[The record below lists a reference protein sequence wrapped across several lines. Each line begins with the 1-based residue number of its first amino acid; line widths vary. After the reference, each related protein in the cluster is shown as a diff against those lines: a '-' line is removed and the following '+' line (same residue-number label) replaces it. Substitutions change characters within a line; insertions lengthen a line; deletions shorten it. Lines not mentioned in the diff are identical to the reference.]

1 MNGIRSTSKATV
13 IPLVSLVLLLPSG
26 CQRAPAFNIDGS
38 FFPGWIVCV
47 VFGIISAVC
56 IYRLLRRIGLEPEVK
71 PPILIY
77 PCVALSVSLTMW
89 LIFFR

>member
-1 MNGIRSTSKATV
+1 MNGIRSTSKASV
-13 IPLVSLVLLLPSG
+13 IPLVSLVPLLMSG
-26 CQRAPAFNIDGS
+26 CQRVPAFNVEGS

-47 VFGIISAVC
+47 VFGILSGVC
-56 IYRLLRRIGLEPEVK
+56 IRWVLSRIGLELEVK

-77 PCVALSVSLTMW
+77 PCIALSVSLTMW

>member
-1 MNGIRSTSKATV
+1 MNRIRSTSKVSV
-13 IPLVSLVLLLPSG
+13 IPLVLLVPLMSG

-47 VFGIISAVC
+47 VVGIIFAVC
-56 IYRLLRRIGLEPEVK
+56 IHWLLSRLGLEREIK
-71 PPILIY
+71 PSIRIY
-77 PCVALSVSLTMW
+77 PCVALSVALTLW